1 MARWL
6 SRIDPRRKK
15 SKQRLSQPQ
24 QYEVLC
30 RCGERTIGLRISR
43 YQQVICRQCGEPL
56 FVLPANVYPGPP
68 PPEPKLVAE
77 PESEAELGLD
87 QLALEEAAADEP
99 TRAADEPAPEPPVAD
114 GDLLGALANESKSL
128 TRKGQ
133 QEELERKQLAEERQK
148 RKAQL
153 KKKRASEK
161 AKAKK
166 ARDENPL
173 TARVPIGQR
182 LRRVFSPFR
191 LVVASVIAIIIATV
205 SWQIHSRNVESGRL
219 RFDTARKKAMTFLE
233 EQDFVSAEPLL
244 VEAAQAADLIDRQD
258 KSANKVRRLALETN
272 VVNNLSV
279 TSVYEALNAATVAS
293 EDNMSSVLTTQLGDR
308 WIVLDTH
315 VTPKHST
322 EDGIQYA
329 VEMPLLVN
337 GVLVEAAV
345 VTEEFSRLGLKKSGM
360 PIAFAAK
367 IEACALKKKKGEPN
381 RLVIQFASD
390 SVRLWANQMTYD
402 ALGFSGSELPEHLV
416 EQAASLGVSTG
427 ESTGESK

>member
-15 SKQRLSQPQ
+15 SKKRSAQPQ

-30 RCGERTIGLRISR
+30 RCGERTVGLRISR
-43 YQQVICRQCGEPL
+43 YQQVICKQCGEPL

-68 PPEPKLVAE
+68 PPDPKRVPESQPE
-77 PESEAELGLD
+77 PEPD
-87 QLALEEAAADEP
+87 QLALAEAAADEP
-99 TRAADEPAPEPPVAD
+99 TRSANEPAPEPSVAED
-114 GDLLGALANESKSL
+114 DLLGALANESKSL

-133 QEELERKQLAEERQK
+133 QEELERKQLAEEREK

-153 KKKRASEK
+153 KKKKATEK
-161 AKAKK
+161 AKARK

-173 TARVPIGQR
+173 TAREPIRQR

-191 LVVASVIAIIIATV
+191 MVVVSVIAIIIATV

-219 RFDTARKKAMTFLE
+219 RFDTARKKAMALLE
-233 EQDFVSAEPLL
+233 KQDFAGAEPLL

-293 EDNMSSVLTTQLGDR
+293 EDNVTNVLTTQLGDR
-308 WIVLDTH
+308 WIVLDTY
-315 VTPKHST
+315 VTPQRST
-322 EDGIQYA
+322 ADGILYA

-337 GVLVEAAV
+337 GVFIEATV
-345 VTEEFSRLGLKKSGM
+345 VTDEFSRLGLKKSGM

-367 IEACALKKKKGEPN
+367 IEACMLKKKNGEPN
-381 RLVIQFASD
+381 RLTLQLASD
-390 SVRLWANQMTYD
+390 SVRLWANQVTYD
-402 ALGFSGSELPEHLV
+402 ALGFSDSELPEHLAK
-416 EQAASLGVSTG
+416 QASALGVT
-427 ESTGESK
+427 E